1 MRPVVFARADAIL
14 CPSALGPPPEG
25 LGNTGDSVF
34 NGPWTLLGAPAVSLP
49 LLETAEGL
57 PMGVQIVGAPGDD
70 ARLLRTA
77 DWLMARAARG

>member
-1 MRPVVFARADAIL
+1 MFARADAIL
-14 CPSALGPPPEG
+14 CPSALGPAPEG
-25 LGNTGDSVF
+25 LGNTGDSIF